1 MEHIKLKVTGMTCG
15 ACVSRVSKAALS
27 VAGVHDAKVELDSG
41 LVQASVD
48 AADTVQPALLQALA
62 AAGYPAEP
70 AEADSHGL
78 GGDNEGA
85 ATGCGSGTRSGRGCC
100 CGH

>member
-1 MEHIKLKVTGMTCG
+1 MEQIELKVTGMTCG
-15 ACVSRVSKAALS
+15 ACVSRVSKAALG
-27 VAGVHDAKVELDSG
+27 VAGVHRAKVELESG
-41 LVQASVD
+41 LVRASVD

-70 AEADSHGL
+70 AAAAL
-78 GGDNEGA
+78 GG
-85 ATGCGSGTRSGRGCC
+85 GSGDRAGRGCC